1 MEVAGMVVAEVVAFT
16 AAVAEVVAFTA
27 AAVEVVAFTAA
38 VAAVTLAA
46 EHPDP
51 ALEEV
56 HVPVDQELFAALLL
70 APMAPTG
77 QAGPELTAIEHTVR
91 DLMGCT
97 VVAEARLRQALVTA
111 RCRGTGLIQG

>member
-1 MEVAGMVVAEVVAFT
+1 MVVAEVVAFT
-16 AAVAEVVAFTA
+16 AA
-27 AAVEVVAFTAA
+27 AAVEEEAISA

-56 HVPVDQELFAALLL
+56 HVPVDQGHFAGLLL
-70 APMAPTG
+70 APMARTG
-77 QAGPELTAIEHTVR
+77 QPGPELTAIEHTVR

>member
-1 MEVAGMVVAEVVAFT
+1 MEVAGMV
-16 AAVAEVVAFTA
+16 VAEVVAFTA
-27 AAVEVVAFTAA
+27 AAVEVVAFTAAAVEEEAISA

-56 HVPVDQELFAALLL
+56 HVPVDQGLFAGLLL

-77 QAGPELTAIEHTVR
+77 QAGRELTAIEHTVR

-111 RCRGTGLIQG
+111 RCRE

>member
-16 AAVAEVVAFTA
+16 AA
-27 AAVEVVAFTAA
+27 AVEEEAISA

-51 ALEEV
+51 ALVEV
-56 HVPVDQELFAALLL
+56 HVPVDQGHFAGLLL

-111 RCRGTGLIQG
+111 RCRETGLIQG